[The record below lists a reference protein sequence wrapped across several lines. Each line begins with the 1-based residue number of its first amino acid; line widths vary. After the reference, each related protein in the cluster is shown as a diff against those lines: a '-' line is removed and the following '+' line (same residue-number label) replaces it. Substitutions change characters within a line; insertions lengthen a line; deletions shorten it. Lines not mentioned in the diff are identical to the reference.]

1 MFLLFKKI
9 LGISSSALKFFIGS
23 TTKVIASES
32 CNVIQCSKL
41 VASNKERSRDEFPSI
56 FYFFPN
62 D

>member
-1 MFLLFKKI
+1 MFLTFKKI

-23 TTKVIASES
+23 TTKVVASES

-41 VASNKERSRDEFPSI
+41 VASNKEWSRSEFPSI
-56 FYFFPN
+56 FYFFSN